1 MGIMKKKIVKQFVGV
16 GLVLLALLGS
26 LALIQNVQ
34 LVQQAQDQHL
44 QQTEIQMDK
53 AISVLP

>member
-1 MGIMKKKIVKQFVGV
+1 MKKKIVKQFVGV